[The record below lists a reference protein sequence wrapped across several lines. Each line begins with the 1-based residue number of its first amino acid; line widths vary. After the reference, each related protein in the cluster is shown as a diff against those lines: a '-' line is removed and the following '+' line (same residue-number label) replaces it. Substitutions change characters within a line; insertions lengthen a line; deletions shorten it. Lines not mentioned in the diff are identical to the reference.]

1 MKTDFPKSLAN
12 VSSPRGQ
19 VFKVTFNTLLFTHG
33 KILGLPI
40 SITFLAVTFGNGFK
54 V

>member
-12 VSSPRGQ
+12 VSSPWGQ
-19 VFKVTFNTLLFTHG
+19 VKVTFNTLFTHR

>member
-12 VSSPRGQ
+12 VSSPWGQ
-19 VFKVTFNTLLFTHG
+19 VKVTFNTLLFTHR

-40 SITFLAVTFGNGFK
+40 SIIFLAVTFGNGFK